1 MKKSL
6 KLLFRKFFKNKQVDP
21 VYGNTPD
28 YSKGDYYISPE
39 GQIRTD
45 LKCSCGCGEVGAIFK
60 VDAMVGIQI
69 NGYDFVGLLL
79 KEIGT

>member
-1 MKKSL
+1 MKKRI
-6 KLLFRKFFKNKQVDP
+6 KLFYRKFFKKTPIDP

-39 GQIRTD
+39 GQIRTEV
-45 LKCSCGCGEVGAIFK
+45 KCACGCGEVGPIFK
-60 VDAMVGIQI
+60 VDAMVGLQI

-79 KEIGT
+79 KDIGA